1 MLDQPA
7 RTSPVAPRRDGP
19 VLDFQEH
26 LAALEAAD
34 LLVRVDR
41 PIDKDTELHP
51 LVRWQFQGGLAED
64 QRRAFLFT
72 NVVDAAGARY
82 DIPVAVGALA
92 ASPAIYAL
100 GMGRPREQIETAWT
114 RAIANPVAP
123 LAVSSPSCQA

>member
-1 MLDQPA
+1 GPLTRRYARARQRQACGGVVGGRLPDHPP
-7 RTSPVAPRRDGP
+7 RTSPATSRRDGP

-26 LAALEAAD
+26 LAALEAAG

-82 DIPVAVGALA
+82 AIPVA
-92 ASPAIYAL
+92 
-100 GMGRPREQIETAWT
+100 PRA
-114 RAIANPVAP
+114 
-123 LAVSSPSCQA
+123 